1 MLSRICIDEL
11 LSHCHIGCL
20 DTERTTQQDVR
31 VDLWVE
37 LDTSVPARADAL
49 DRTWNYAGIARE
61 VDFIL
66 RSGRFWLLESASMVL
81 LRWLLAP
88 PAPGE
93 DRPPAIRAGLS
104 ITKFG
109 VLPQGARPRLQVE
122 GSAAEQAYTRETNQ
136 WGTVDVIAE
145 TDRLGLYRLHIDPSR
160 AIPNH
165 VHHRMQEYEMVLT
178 TGVVGWHDAEDPRPW
193 AAGDEHAWR
202 RDQPHGYHN
211 PLSRPA
217 AILCL
222 DRPRF
227 DPSDEVVVPGGL
239 AVPPF
244 AIPRGPAR

>member
-1 MLSRICIDEL
+1 MRSRICIDDL
-11 LSHCHIGCL
+11 RSHCHIGCL
-20 DTERTTQQDVR
+20 DRERKAEQDVR

-37 LDTSVPARADAL
+37 LDIRVPARTDAL

-104 ITKFG
+104 ITKYG
-109 VLPQGARPRLQVE
+109 VLPRGARPRIEVE
-122 GSAAEQAYTRETNQ
+122 GVAADETYARETNQ
-136 WGTVDVIAE
+136 WGTVDVVAE
-145 TDRLGLYRLHIDPSR
+145 TERLGLYRLNIDPNR
-160 AIPNH
+160 AIPHH
-165 VHHRMQEYEMVLT
+165 VHHRMLECELVLT
-178 TGVVGWHDAEDPRPW
+178 DGVLGWRDAESPRAL
-193 AAGDEHAWR
+193 AAGCERAWR
-202 RDQPHGYHN
+202 LDQPHGYHN

-217 AILCL
+217 SILCL

-227 DPSDEVVVPGGL
+227 DPTDEVVVPGGPSVL
-239 AVPPF
+239 PP
-244 AIPRGPAR
+244 PPANGRSR